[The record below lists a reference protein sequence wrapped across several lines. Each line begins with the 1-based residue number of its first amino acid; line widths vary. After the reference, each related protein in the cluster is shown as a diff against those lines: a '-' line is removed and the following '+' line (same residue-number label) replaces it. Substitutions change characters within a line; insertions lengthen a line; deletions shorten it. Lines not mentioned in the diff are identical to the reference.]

1 MIIIGEKINAS
12 IPAVRSIIQERDE
25 NKLLQL
31 AQKQADAGVDYIDV
45 NVATGVGSHEEEI
58 ASMAWAVETI
68 QQKVETPL
76 CIDSADALVLEAG
89 LEASDGKYTLINS
102 TKAEKKSLREI
113 LPLAVHYQTP
123 LVALAMDGHG
133 IPKTTRDR
141 LTACRKIASI
151 CLKLGLTLEKV
162 YFDPLVLPVSTDIK
176 QGLVSLDTLYA
187 IKKEFPMAKTLIGLS
202 NVSYGLPGRARLNAA
217 FLHMAAFAG
226 LDAVIMDPFINE
238 LMGAVKTAEVLVGKD
253 RHCRRY
259 TRHFRNKK
267 SD

>member
-1 MIIIGEKINAS
+1 MVIIGEKINATD
-12 IPAVRSIIQERDE
+12 PAMKAVIQEREAD
-25 NKLLQL
+25 KLWEM
-31 AQKQADAGVDYIDV
+31 AQMQADAGAGYIDV
-45 NVATGVGSHEEEI
+45 NVGTGVGSLEDEI
-58 ASMAWAVETI
+58 ASMVWAVETI

-89 LEASDGKYTLINS
+89 LEARDGKYTLINS
-102 TKAEKKSLREI
+102 TKADEKSLGEI

-123 LVALAMDGHG
+123 LVALAMDDHG

-141 LTACRKIASI
+141 LNACRKIASM
-151 CLKLGLTLEKV
+151 CLRLGLTLENV

-176 QGLVSLDTLYA
+176 QGLVSLDTLSA
-187 IKKEFPMAKTLIGLS
+187 IKKEFPMAKTVIGLS
-202 NVSYGLPGRARLNAA
+202 NVSYGLPGRAKLNAA
-217 FLHMAAFAG
+217 FLHMAALAG
-226 LDAVIMDPFINE
+226 LDVVIMDPFVKE